1 MSRPDHHLRFFTQ
14 NLGNLYAEYKNK
26 NLKILP
32 TLSAKTI
39 SLENVFFLGDLYA
52 THSTKTEYSPFSILS
67 VFETRS
73 CRESTLTD
81 HPIYFVPRSY
91 EYFTC
96 TYYTSWT
103 FPLCVQICKI
113 VHAHITPFQLSP
125 FPSVLIVHLFMN
137 LGAHLF
143 WRKTWFVWGI
153 DMWQRNKL
161 KVPGHHCN
169 WPHIEGKTL
178 VGRYSRHFCHVLPV
192 KVDSGQSTNWTF
204 HTLHR
209 PANIEHWKTFDALIG
224 CAGTVSLNFVTSS
237 HGMLWRATNFL
248 QNILGLKKSW
258 WTAKR
263 NSTNILWSKLCQQEG
278 FRKSLGSWQV
288 AEEERGR

>member
-1 MSRPDHHLRFFTQ
+1 MNILHFL
-14 NLGNLYAEYKNK
+14 NLSLVCSN
-26 NLKILP
+26 
-32 TLSAKTI
+32 
-39 SLENVFFLGDLYA
+39 LEN
-52 THSTKTEYSPFSILS
+52 
-67 VFETRS
+67 
-73 CRESTLTD
+73 
-81 HPIYFVPRSY
+81 
-91 EYFTC
+91 FTC
-96 TYYTSWT
+96 TYHT
-103 FPLCVQICKI
+103 FSTFSFSIC
-113 VHAHITPFQLSP
+113 SNC
-125 FPSVLIVHLFMN
+125 PSLYEAR
-137 LGAHLF
+137 AHLF

-237 HGMLWRATNFL
+237 RGMLWRANNFL
-248 QNILGLKKSW
+248 QNILGSKKKVN
-258 WTAKR
+258 TKAEFHQHPVVRVVPTRGLQK
-263 NSTNILWSKLCQQEG
+263 EAG
-278 FRKSLGSWQV
+278 PGSWQE
-288 AEEERGR
+288 AEEDRGR

>member
-1 MSRPDHHLRFFTQ
+1 MHILHFL
-14 NLGNLYAEYKNK
+14 NLSLVCSNLDN
-26 NLKILP
+26 
-32 TLSAKTI
+32 
-39 SLENVFFLGDLYA
+39 
-52 THSTKTEYSPFSILS
+52 
-67 VFETRS
+67 
-73 CRESTLTD
+73 
-81 HPIYFVPRSY
+81 
-91 EYFTC
+91 FTC
-96 TYYTSWT
+96 TYHT
-103 FPLCVQICKI
+103 FSTFSFSIC
-113 VHAHITPFQLSP
+113 SNC
-125 FPSVLIVHLFMN
+125 PSLYEAR
-137 LGAHLF
+137 AHLF

-237 HGMLWRATNFL
+237 RGLLWRANNFL
-248 QNILGLKKSW
+248 QNILGSKKKWCHQHPVVRVVPTRGLQKEPGELARSGRGQGQIGGVGEGALSKPIFCR
-258 WTAKR
+258 WTFTFVLLVCDFIWFLWLWDQLWFENGPRRYR
-263 NSTNILWSKLCQQEG
+263 NCHQQQHIILII
-278 FRKSLGSWQV
+278 
-288 AEEERGR
+288 

>member
-1 MSRPDHHLRFFTQ
+1 MNILHFLNLSLVCSNLQ
-14 NLGNLYAEYKNK
+14 NCACTYH
-26 NLKILP
+26 
-32 TLSAKTI
+32 T
-39 SLENVFFLGDLYA
+39 F
-52 THSTKTEYSPFSILS
+52 STFPFSI
-67 VFETRS
+67 RS
-73 CRESTLTD
+73 NCPSL
-81 HPIYFVPRSY
+81 Y
-91 EYFTC
+91 EA
-96 TYYTSWT
+96 
-103 FPLCVQICKI
+103 L
-113 VHAHITPFQLSP
+113 
-125 FPSVLIVHLFMN
+125 
-137 LGAHLF
+137 AHLF

-161 KVPGHHCN
+161 KFPGHHCD

-263 NSTNILWSKLCQQEG
+263 NSTNILGSELCQQEG
-278 FRKSLGSWQV
+278 FRTSLGSWQV
-288 AEEERGR
+288 VEGDRGR

>member
-125 FPSVLIVHLFMN
+125 FPSVLIVHLFMMIQGSSVLTQNMICLRNWHVAKKQIESSRPSLQLTSYRGQN
-137 LGAHLF
+137 LG
-143 WRKTWFVWGI
+143 
-153 DMWQRNKL
+153 
-161 KVPGHHCN
+161 
-169 WPHIEGKTL
+169 WPIQSSL
-178 VGRYSRHFCHVLPV
+178 LSRPSC
-192 KVDSGQSTNWTF
+192 QS
-204 HTLHR
+204 
-209 PANIEHWKTFDALIG
+209 
-224 CAGTVSLNFVTSS
+224 
-237 HGMLWRATNFL
+237 
-248 QNILGLKKSW
+248 
-258 WTAKR
+258 
-263 NSTNILWSKLCQQEG
+263 G
-278 FRKSLGSWQV
+278 FRPIH
-288 AEEERGR
+288 

>member
-91 EYFTC
+91 EYFTW

-103 FPLCVQICKI
+103 FPLCVQIWKI
-113 VHAHITPFQLSP
+113 LHSHITPNQLSP
-125 FPSVLIVHLFMN
+125 FPSVLIVYLFMK
-137 LGAHLF
+137 LGLICFDAKHDLSEEL
-143 WRKTWFVWGI
+143 T
-153 DMWQRNKL
+153 
-161 KVPGHHCN
+161 C
-169 WPHIEGKTL
+169 GKE
-178 VGRYSRHFCHVLPV
+178 
-192 KVDSGQSTNWTF
+192 TNWKF
-204 HTLHR
+204 
-209 PANIEHWKTFDALIG
+209 PAIIAIDLISR
-224 CAGTVSLNFVTSS
+224 AKPWLADTVVTFVTS
-237 HGMLWRATNFL
+237 FL
-248 QNILGLKKSW
+248 SKWIQANPLIGLFTHSTDRQTLNIE
-258 WTAKR
+258 
-263 NSTNILWSKLCQQEG
+263 KL
-278 FRKSLGSWQV
+278 LTL
-288 AEEERGR
+288 